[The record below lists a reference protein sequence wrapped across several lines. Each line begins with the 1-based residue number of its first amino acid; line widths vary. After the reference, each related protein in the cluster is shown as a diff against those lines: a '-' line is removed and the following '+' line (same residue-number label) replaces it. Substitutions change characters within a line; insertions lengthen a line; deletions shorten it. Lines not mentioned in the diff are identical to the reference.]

1 MVFYKN
7 ANDLSEKILEISAND
22 TLRRS
27 IARRGKIKYMHYFN
41 STLVAEF
48 IIDKTLGLDSKKKY
62 LWHN

>member
-27 IARRGKIKYMHYFN
+27 IARRGKIKYMNYFN

-48 IIDKTLGLDSKKKY
+48 IIDKTFISNGVTFE
-62 LWHN
+62 